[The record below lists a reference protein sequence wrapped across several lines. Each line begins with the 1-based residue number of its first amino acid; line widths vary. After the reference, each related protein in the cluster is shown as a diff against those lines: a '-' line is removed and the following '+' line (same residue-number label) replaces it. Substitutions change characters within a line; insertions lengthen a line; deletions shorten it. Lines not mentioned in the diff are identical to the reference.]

1 MASTLTSMRDA
12 AQVARFHVVKAVRT
26 RTLMF
31 MVSIYVIAAAGIA
44 WIFRGIIHE
53 LEKNAAGVL
62 RVPVTDTPGA
72 MIDTLREQGDL
83 ADTLRALVP
92 EPGLLDWALE
102 LPILTVS
109 HFWMALGTLP
119 FLAAAAGAEI
129 ISPAIKDRSLRFELV
144 RTGRLELVMGR
155 WGGQAIL
162 MMFATLMSI
171 LGPWVI
177 GVFFMANQPPLDQAS
192 TLLMVTPR
200 LIAWSLPF
208 LGLGV
213 ACSQLTANTNG
224 ARTLALGS
232 VVGTWILW
240 GTLKTDWL
248 SDHVP
253 ILADILS
260 PLMPQ
265 NYVVGLWGAGN
276 GWMISATIL
285 TGLGLAFMLAV
296 FPFFQKRNL

>member
-12 AQVARFHVVKAVRT
+12 AQVARFHVGKAVRT

-53 LEKNAAGVL
+53 LEKNAANL
-62 RVPVTDTPGA
+62 LHVPVTDTPGA

-92 EPGLLDWALE
+92 EPGLLDWALQ

-177 GVFFMANQPPLDQAS
+177 GVFFMANQPPVAQAS

-248 SDHVP
+248 ADHVP

-265 NYVVGLWGAGN
+265 NYVTGLWGAGN

-296 FPFFQKRNL
+296 FPFFQRRNL